1 MRKSFKLAALFAAML
16 AVLFAGCKP
25 DPNNN
30 NNDDETLEAFIK
42 SIKIINGGISG
53 GDMITGE
60 IDNNTKVITFNDV
73 PAETNIASVKVQ
85 GTYSLGA
92 KLENDVMDLTVGND
106 PTSKT
111 LKSSLKCVNQG
122 EKSTKEEVYEVIVN
136 LKDPA
141 SAPVI
146 EKIVVKDDKGVEN
159 TLNSSN
165 IMEGL
170 LCLGM
175 PESSSATIVSVELSP
190 ARSTYE
196 FTTAVEGVIQA
207 SNPGYFK
214 MDFMGLSAEYE
225 VTFAS
230 SPTPGADFTQA
241 IVHDFSIVTGNVYAD
256 LAEEFT
262 RGGDFDG
269 EYVLL
274 ANRTA
279 PKLFRVSDLLN
290 DDASS
295 PILLNTTGIEG
306 GTHVVSAGRLCHG
319 HIYLCNLATKVDDIE
334 GGTGPL
340 KVYHYASPSAA
351 PEVVLTWDGTGISNS
366 ENDYTSR
373 IGDNISVNLDENGNG
388 YVYFFKQEAD
398 NKFFRFAV
406 TNFTNFSTPTEFE
419 LPAVC
424 NYYGMMN
431 PVGDNQYLFTSSY
444 VAMMWLFDADANVL
458 QEMEWSSMGEGDDAV
473 SVTHGCDPRIIE
485 FNRSRY
491 FMLSNARRFLYW
503 AEEGVHIFDIS
514 EGNDVVSAF
523 VKMKDAL
530 EAETLFPIYSY
541 VMPGEV
547 VSSACVALCNAAEV
561 DGKLVIWAAAPHVGM
576 CLIEVP
582 KMK

>member
-1 MRKSFKLAALFAAML
+1 MRHSFKLAALFAAML
-16 AVLFAGCKP
+16 AVLVAGCKP
-25 DPNNN
+25 DPKP
-30 NNDDETLEAFIK
+30 EESLEAFIK
-42 SIKIINGGISG
+42 TLKIVNGGISG

-60 IDNNTKVITFNDV
+60 VDNTSMTVTFSDV
-73 PAETNIASVKVQ
+73 PAETNIAAVKFQ

-92 KLENDVMDLTVGND
+92 KLESDVIDFTQGND
-106 PTSKT
+106 PTAKT
-111 LKSSLKCVNQG
+111 LTGSLKCVNYG
-122 EKSTKEEVYEVIVN
+122 ESGSVKEENYSIVLN

-175 PESSSATIVSVELSP
+175 PESSTATIVSVELSP
-190 ARSTYE
+190 ARATYE
-196 FTTAVEGVIQA
+196 FTTAVDGVISA
-207 SNPGYFK
+207 ATPGYFK
-214 MDFMGLSAEYE
+214 MDFMGLGAEYE

-279 PKLFRVSDLLN
+279 PKLLKVADLLN

-295 PILLNTTGIEG
+295 PILLDVTGIEG
-306 GTHVVSAGRLCHG
+306 GTHVISAGRLSHG
-319 HIYLCNLATKVDDIE
+319 HIYLCNLATKADDVE
-334 GGTGPL
+334 GGAGPL
-340 KVYHYASPSAA
+340 KVYHYASPTAT
-351 PEVVLTWDGTGISNS
+351 PEVVVNWNGTGITNS
-366 ENDYTSR
+366 ENDYTGR
-373 IGDNISVNLDENGNG
+373 IGDNISINLDENGNG
-388 YVYFFKQEAD
+388 YAYFFKQEAD
-398 NKFFRFAV
+398 NKFFRFSV
-406 TNFTNFSTPTEFE
+406 TNFTNFSAPTEFE

-431 PVGDNQYLFTSSY
+431 QVGDNQYLFTSSY
-444 VAMMWLFDADANVL
+444 VAMMWLFDADANIL
-458 QEMEWSSMGEGDDAV
+458 REFEWASMGEGDDAINV
-473 SVTHGCDPRIIE
+473 NHGCDPRIIE

-491 FMLSNARRFLYW
+491 LMLSNARRFLYW
-503 AEEGVHIFDIS
+503 ANEGIHVFDIS
-514 EGNDVVSAF
+514 EGNDNISAL
-523 VKMKDAL
+523 VKLQDQQD
-530 EAETLFPIYSY
+530 AETLFPIYSY
-541 VMPGEV
+541 EMPGEV

-576 CLIEVP
+576 CLVEVP